1 MKPYFRPRRL
11 RENPILRRMV
21 QETRLS
27 VDQLIYPVFV
37 REGKGIREEIPS
49 MPGQYRFSLDT
60 LVEELQSVTEL
71 SIPAVILFGIPAQEK
86 KDPVGSAGYARDG
99 VVCQALEMA
108 RKKVPELLL
117 IADVCLCE
125 YTDHGH
131 CGIVKEGPVEGQGIV
146 HNDETLEILAQ
157 AALAYAQAGAHVV
170 APSDMMDGRVG
181 AIREALDEEQLEH
194 IPILSYAA
202 KYASAFYGPFREA
215 AESVPQFGDRKSYQM
230 DPANSREALKEVELD
245 LEEGAD
251 IVMVKPAMPYL
262 DVIFQVRQMTTV
274 PLAAYQVSGEYSALC
289 AAFSQNWLQREATLM
304 ETLLAIRRAGADLIL
319 TYFAKEAAQILKKG

>member
-1 MKPYFRPRRL
+1 
-11 RENPILRRMV
+11 MV

-86 KDPVGSAGYARDG
+86 KDPVGSVGYARDG
-99 VVCQALEMA
+99 VVCQALETA
-108 RKKVPELLL
+108 RKKVPDLLL

-146 HNDETLEILAQ
+146 HNDET
-157 AALAYAQAGAHVV
+157 
-170 APSDMMDGRVG
+170 
-181 AIREALDEEQLEH
+181 
-194 IPILSYAA
+194 
-202 KYASAFYGPFREA
+202 
-215 AESVPQFGDRKSYQM
+215 
-230 DPANSREALKEVELD
+230 
-245 LEEGAD
+245 
-251 IVMVKPAMPYL
+251 
-262 DVIFQVRQMTTV
+262 
-274 PLAAYQVSGEYSALC
+274 
-289 AAFSQNWLQREATLM
+289 
-304 ETLLAIRRAGADLIL
+304 
-319 TYFAKEAAQILKKG
+319 